1 MEETPDYNDKNEK
14 ENEIPEI
21 KKNEDNLPKT
31 IEKTSQTKL
40 WLKITAGLYCAA
52 VIMSF
57 VVISKIPERKNAY
70 KTDLSKVM
78 SLKKSAGIG
87 IISISGAIY
96 QTDSRNIFE
105 RGSSRISERIKK
117 MSEKKNVK
125 AILIDINSPGGTV
138 SAVQDIYSA
147 IVRAKKKT
155 KKPFVARIGNVAASG
170 GYYVAAACD
179 KIVANP
185 GSITGSIGVIF
196 NAGNYEGL
204 MKKIG
209 VKSEIIKSGK
219 FKDIG
224 TPSRQM
230 TKEERELLQGMID
243 DSYSQFI
250 EAVSAGRNI
259 SIENLKPLAD
269 GRIYTGRQ
277 AYDVKLIDK
286 LGDFQIAV
294 DLAGEMG
301 KVGKDPKIIRNV
313 DSFDQFFSFLN
324 VKSGVFN
331 VKDIERIFLSGPSL
345 EYRWEGF

>member
-1 MEETPDYNDKNEK
+1 MEDTPDYKDKNENK
-14 ENEIPEI
+14 SEISDI
-21 KKNEDNLPKT
+21 KNNEDNLQKPIGKT
-31 IEKTSQTKL
+31 FQTKL

-52 VIMSF
+52 IIMAF
-57 VVISKIPERKNAY
+57 IVISKIPEKKSSY

-78 SLKKSAGIG
+78 SLKKPAGIG
-87 IISISGAIY
+87 IVSISGPIY

-105 RGSSRISERIKK
+105 RGSSRVATRIKK

-138 SAVQDIYSA
+138 SAVQDIYAA
-147 IVRAKKKT
+147 ILRAKKET

-230 TKEERELLQGMID
+230 TKEERDILQGMID

-259 SIENLKPLAD
+259 SIEDLKPLAD

-277 AYDVKLIDK
+277 AFDVKLVDK
-286 LGDFQIAV
+286 LGDFQIAA

-313 DSFDQFFSFLN
+313 DSFDQFFSLLN
-324 VKSGVFN
+324 VKSGVFSI
-331 VKDIERIFLSGPSL
+331 KDVERIFLSGPRL